1 MVVKG
6 DGSLMS
12 EEMTRVKPI
21 ETILSGPA
29 ASIVGAIFLTG
40 AESDIALDMG
50 GTATD
55 IAILEKGRP

>member
-1 MVVKG
+1 
-6 DGSLMS
+6 MS